1 MALIK
6 CEECGKEHSTDADR
20 CPSCGAKPENPTRV
34 IQIILLLGFIL
45 FLGVMCRSQ
54 TETERKAT
62 EQAAKTETA
71 RRAALTPAE
80 RTAEDRIRA
89 AARKIPDARLACQQA
104 LMQSLHDPDS
114 AKLES
119 VSTWYVGDQ
128 KGGTVLVQPTGRAK
142 NAFGAYINGTW
153 DCVTK
158 QISGNTVVLSL
169 KQIRP

>member
-20 CPSCGAKPENPTRV
+20 CPSCGAKPKNHSRT
-34 IQIILLLGFIL
+34 IQIVFLLGVIL
-45 FLGVMCRSQ
+45 VLMAMCRHQ
-54 TETERKAT
+54 TETERKAP
-62 EQAAKTETA
+62 EKAVKTEEV

-80 RTAEDRIRA
+80 RKAEDRIRA
-89 AARKIPDARLACQQA
+89 VARKIPDAKWACQQA

-119 VSTWYVGDQ
+119 VSTWYAGEQ

-142 NAFGAYINGTW
+142 NAFGAYIHGTW

-158 QISGNTVVLSL
+158 QINGNTVVLSL

>member
-20 CPSCGAKPENPTRV
+20 CPSCGAKSKTGMGTGKVLVLTLFVLVVISMVIGKISSENA
-34 IQIILLLGFIL
+34 
-45 FLGVMCRSQ
+45 
-54 TETERKAT
+54 E
-62 EQAAKTETA
+62 EQEYA
-71 RRAALTPAE
+71 RRTALTPAQ
-80 RTAEDRIRA
+80 RTAEDKIRA
-89 AARKIPDARLACQQA
+89 AARKISDARWACRQS

-119 VSTWYVGDQ
+119 TSTWYAGDQ

-142 NAFGAYINGTW
+142 NAFGAYIQGTW

-158 QISGNTVVLSL
+158 QINGNTVVLSL

>member
-6 CEECGKEHSTDADR
+6 CHECEKEISDEAKT
-20 CPSCGAKPENPTRV
+20 CPHCGAKPKTGIGVGKALALMLFVLVVIFMVVGKNSSENT
-34 IQIILLLGFIL
+34 
-45 FLGVMCRSQ
+45 
-54 TETERKAT
+54 
-62 EQAAKTETA
+62 AKQEDA
-71 RRAALTPAE
+71 RRAALTPAQ

-89 AARKIPDARLACQQA
+89 AARKIPDARWACQQA

-119 VSTWYVGDQ
+119 ASTWYAGDQ

-142 NAFGAYINGTW
+142 NAFGAYIQGTW

-158 QISGNTVVLSL
+158 QINGNTAVLSL